1 MKTQVMCRRERG
13 TEGVRT
19 YVTHSLPAEDDAA
32 TTVQAT
38 AVPVLNQSTKRGFF
52 REPVTGLLG
61 IPEHIS
67 L

>member
-38 AVPVLNQSTKRGFF
+38 AVPVLNQSTSPLTAIKRGVFL
-52 REPVTGLLG
+52 GSLLRDC
-61 IPEHIS
+61 
-67 L
+67 